1 MMKFLHRVAVLL
13 VAACSMQSLSAEEIT
28 LTEAGSLASTLGDK
42 VTTISELTLAGP
54 INDADFATLAEMG
67 KENLK
72 VLDLG
77 AALPAGDSIPAMA
90 LLQANQITSLVLP
103 ETTKSI
109 GLMALGGLSISSIE
123 LPATL
128 EYIAPKAFRDP
139 KGTLSSITLAEG
151 NESFTLVDGILY
163 SADKKTLVLC
173 PPAREGVI
181 SVADGTIRIEDS
193 AFDYCKKITSIKL
206 PATVEELGRES
217 ISHAENLVSINLD
230 NVKKIDY
237 KAFEGCTSFKGNN
250 GILSLPNTVVIGRYA
265 FYDLAIVKLETSDAL
280 ESIGE
285 SAFLM
290 CKELTEVTLGKNLK
304 EIGKSAFHADDK
316 LMKVTCYAEVPP
328 VIVNDYH
335 AIYYKFEEEGTLYV
349 PAGSIEAYKSANLW
363 NKVSHIEAISG
374 TTGIEDLTEADY
386 QVIGTEGGI
395 LVKGNAPVSVRV
407 FKVSGVL
414 VKEQTLA
421 GGNAQIALQ
430 KGIYFISLNGEKA
443 KAIVVR

>member
-1 MMKFLHRVAVLL
+1 MKFLHRVAVLL

-77 AALPAGDSIPAMA
+77 AALPAGDSIPARA
-90 LLQANQITSLVLP
+90 LWQANQITSLVLP

-109 GLMALGGLSISSIE
+109 GSMAFAGLSISSIE

-128 EYIAPKAFRDP
+128 EYIAPKAFRNS
-139 KGTLSSITLAEG
+139 KGLLSSITLAEG
-151 NESFTLVDGILY
+151 NESFTLVDGMLY

-173 PPAREGVI
+173 PPTREGK
-181 SVADGTIRIEDS
+181 VAVPEGTECIGAS
-193 AFDYCKKITSIKL
+193 AFDYCKKITSIQL
-206 PATVEELGRES
+206 PASVKELGAES
-217 ISHAENLVSINLD
+217 ISHVEGLVSINLD
-230 NVKKIDY
+230 NIKEIGF
-237 KAFEGCTSFKGNN
+237 KAFEGCSSFN
-250 GILSLPNTVVIGRYA
+250 GQNGVLSLPQTQNIGRYA
-265 FYDLAIVKLETSDAL
+265 FYDLPIVKVETGDSLET
-280 ESIGE
+280 IGE
-285 SAFLM
+285 SAFWM

-304 EIGKSAFHADDK
+304 EIGDNAFHAADA

-328 VIVNDYH
+328 VIVNDYN
-335 AIYYKFEEEGTLYV
+335 AINYKFEKEGTLYV

-374 TTGIEDLTEADY
+374 TTGIEDLAEADY

-421 GGNAQIALQ
+421 DGNAQISLQ

>member
-77 AALPAGDSIPAMA
+77 AALPAGDSIPARA
-90 LLQANQITSLVLP
+90 LWQANQITSLVLP

-109 GLMALGGLSISSIE
+109 GSMAFAGLSISSIE

-128 EYIAPKAFRDP
+128 EYIAPKAFRNS
-139 KGTLSSITLAEG
+139 KGLLSSITLAEG
-151 NESFTLVDGILY
+151 NESFTLVDGMLY

-173 PPAREGVI
+173 PPTREGK
-181 SVADGTIRIEDS
+181 VAVPEGTECIGAS
-193 AFDYCKKITSIKL
+193 AFDYCKKITSIQL
-206 PATVEELGRES
+206 PASVKELGAES
-217 ISHAENLVSINLD
+217 ISHVEGLVSINLD
-230 NVKKIDY
+230 NIKEIGF
-237 KAFEGCTSFKGNN
+237 KAFEGCSSFN
-250 GILSLPNTVVIGRYA
+250 GQNGVLSLPQTQNIGRYA
-265 FYDLAIVKLETSDAL
+265 FYDLPIVKVETGDSLET
-280 ESIGE
+280 IGE
-285 SAFLM
+285 SAFWM

-304 EIGKSAFHADDK
+304 EIGDNAFHAADA

-328 VIVNDYH
+328 VIVNDYN
-335 AIYYKFEEEGTLYV
+335 AINYKFEKEGTLYV

-374 TTGIEDLTEADY
+374 TTGIEDLAEADY

-421 GGNAQIALQ
+421 DGNAQISLQ

>member
-28 LTEAGSLASTLGDK
+28 LTEAGSLASTLGNK

-77 AALPAGDSIPAMA
+77 AALPAGDSIPARA
-90 LLQANQITSLVLP
+90 LWQANQITSLVLP

-109 GLMALGGLSISSIE
+109 GSMAFAGLSISSIE

-128 EYIAPKAFRDP
+128 EYIAPKAFRNS
-139 KGTLSSITLAEG
+139 KGLLSSITLAEG
-151 NESFTLVDGILY
+151 NESFTLVDGMLY

-173 PPAREGVI
+173 PPTREGK
-181 SVADGTIRIEDS
+181 VAVPEGTECIGAS
-193 AFDYCKKITSIKL
+193 AFDYCKKITSIQL
-206 PATVEELGRES
+206 PASVKELGAES
-217 ISHAENLVSINLD
+217 ISHVEGLVSINLD
-230 NVKKIDY
+230 NIKEIGF
-237 KAFEGCTSFKGNN
+237 KAFEGCSSFN
-250 GILSLPNTVVIGRYA
+250 GQNGVLSLPQTQNIGRYA
-265 FYDLAIVKLETSDAL
+265 FYDLPIVKVETGDSLET
-280 ESIGE
+280 IGE
-285 SAFLM
+285 SAFWM

-304 EIGKSAFHADDK
+304 EIGDNAFHAADA

-328 VIVNDYH
+328 VIVNDYN
-335 AIYYKFEEEGTLYV
+335 AINYKFEKEGTLYV

-374 TTGIEDLTEADY
+374 TTGIEDLAEADY

-421 GGNAQIALQ
+421 DGNAQISLQ

>member
-28 LTEAGSLASTLGDK
+28 LTKAGSLASTLGDK

-77 AALPAGDSIPAMA
+77 AALPAGDSIPARA
-90 LLQANQITSLVLP
+90 LWQANQITSLVLP

-109 GLMALGGLSISSIE
+109 GSMAFAGLSISSIE

-128 EYIAPKAFRDP
+128 EYIAPKAFRNS
-139 KGTLSSITLAEG
+139 KGLLSSITLAEG
-151 NESFTLVDGILY
+151 NESFTLVDGMLY

-173 PPAREGVI
+173 PPAREGKVT
-181 SVADGTIRIEDS
+181 VAEGTECIGAS
-193 AFDYCKKITSIKL
+193 AFDYCKKITSIQL
-206 PATVEELGRES
+206 PASVEEIG
-217 ISHAENLVSINLD
+217 AEAFYSMSTLTSINLD
-230 NVKKIDY
+230 EITSIGYN
-237 KAFEGCTSFKGNN
+237 AFGGSDAYIGNN
-250 GILSLPNTVVIGRYA
+250 GVVSLPKIKNIGMQA
-265 FYDLAIVKLETSDAL
+265 FSALSIVKVETGDDLET
-280 ESIGE
+280 IGE
-285 SAFLM
+285 QAFWL

-421 GGNAQIALQ
+421 DGNAQIALQ

>member
-90 LLQANQITSLVLP
+90 LLQANQITSLGLP

-109 GLMALGGLSISSIE
+109 GLMELGGLSISSIE
-123 LPATL
+123 LPASL
-128 EYIAPKAFRDP
+128 EYIAPRAFRDP

-151 NESFTLVDGILY
+151 NESFTLVDGMLY

-173 PPAREGVI
+173 PPAREGKITVPE
-181 SVADGTIRIEDS
+181 GTECIGAS
-193 AFDYCKKITSIKL
+193 AFDYCKKITSIQL
-206 PATVEELGRES
+206 PTSVVEIG
-217 ISHAENLVSINLD
+217 AEAFYSMSTLTSINLD
-230 NVKKIDY
+230 EITSIGYD
-237 KAFEGCTSFKGNN
+237 AFGGCDAYIGNN
-250 GILSLPNTVVIGRYA
+250 GVVSLPKIKYIGEQA
-265 FYDLAIVKLETSDAL
+265 FSALSIVKVETGDDLETID
-280 ESIGE
+280 EQ
-285 SAFLM
+285 AFWL

-421 GGNAQIALQ
+421 GGNAQIPLQ